1 MNWNLNTE
9 NYYVRFANEHDIPS
23 IYELLGSNNVVK
35 NHPKNPMAVE
45 AQAMDEARRMVMQ
58 FEAKEAAFWLVE
70 EKTTGKVIARICLQK
85 FNWINASGQLK
96 IDIFSEFKT
105 QPVLAEMIYAV
116 ATLAYEDLSLHR
128 LEWMLMAKDTAFVDA
143 ANAFGFNHDGQLLS
157 YFEFEGTWI
166 DYQVFSLLKTDTSW
180 QQAIKNHGLIIESL

>member
-9 NYYVRFANEHDIPS
+9 NYYIRFANEHDIPS
-23 IYELLGSNNVVK
+23 IYALLSSNDVVK

-70 EKTTGKVIARICLQK
+70 EKTTGKVIARISLLK

-96 IDIFSEFKT
+96 IDIASEFKT
-105 QPVLAEMIYAV
+105 QAILAEMIYAV
-116 ATLAYEDLSLHR
+116 ATLAYEDLSLNR
-128 LEWMLMAKDTAFVDA
+128 LEWMLMAEDADFMDA
-143 ANAFGFNHDGQLLS
+143 AKAFGFNHDGQLLS
-157 YFEFEGTWI
+157 YFEFEGTWV
-166 DYQVFSLLKTDTSW
+166 DYQVFSLLKTDLSW
-180 QQAIKNHGLIIESL
+180 QQAIKNHGFSESL